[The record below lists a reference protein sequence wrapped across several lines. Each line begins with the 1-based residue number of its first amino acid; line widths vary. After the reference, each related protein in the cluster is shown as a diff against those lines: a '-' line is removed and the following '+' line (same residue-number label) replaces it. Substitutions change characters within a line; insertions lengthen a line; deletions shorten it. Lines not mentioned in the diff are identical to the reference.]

1 MAKLTFLWYDN
12 FGKKKASAEEWHDC
26 HSKNWKEGK
35 KKERMD
41 GAKEREKVLGKSKTD
56 SSNLIEKEGDTD
68 IEKKKERKKERKK
81 EKKR

>member
-12 FGKKKASAEEWHDC
+12 FGKKGLWRGMAWLPFQKLERR
-26 HSKNWKEGK
+26 
-35 KKERMD
+35 KKERKE
-41 GAKEREKVLGKSKTD
+41 GAKERKKVLGKSKAD